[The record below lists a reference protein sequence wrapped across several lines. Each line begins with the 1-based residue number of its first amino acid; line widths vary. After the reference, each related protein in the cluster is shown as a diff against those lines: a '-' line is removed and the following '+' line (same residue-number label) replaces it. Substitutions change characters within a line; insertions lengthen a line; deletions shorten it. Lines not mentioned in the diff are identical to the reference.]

1 MTKGIICSGPKKLDT
16 CFDLERPQVIYLDLE
31 GPQAIYFDQEDHLDS
46 QRKLRATYS
55 VPAEH
60 HPTYFDQRK
69 LPVIYFDP
77 KRPQAI
83 SSDRENPMEDKVEA
97 TFSDQEKRQ
106 DTYFDRDVL
115 RDTFLGPGV
124 KKKQVKFFISI
135 VHCLFKMLNWK
146 TR

>member
-1 MTKGIICSGPKKLDT
+1 MTKGIICSGPKKLDI
-16 CFDLERPQVIYLDLE
+16 CFDLEGHQVTCLDQE
-31 GPQAIYFDQEDHLDS
+31 GPQAIFFGQEDHLDS

-77 KRPQAI
+77 KRPQAT

-97 TFSDQEKRQ
+97 TFSDQEKHQ
-106 DTYFDRDVL
+106 ATYFDQDVL
-115 RDTFLGPGV
+115 RDIFLGPGV
-124 KKKQVKFFISI
+124 KNKQVNISISI
-135 VHCLFKMLNWK
+135 VNCLFKS
-146 TR
+146 